1 MMKTKEQIITEEN
14 IPNINKLYAEYLLER
29 AQRAEEAI
37 ERGEYITLEELKECI
52 DGMVTK
58 YETEIARR
66 SNKTN

>member
-37 ERGEYITLEELKECI
+37 ERGEYITLEELKKSI
-52 DGMVTK
+52 DEWEAK
-58 YETEIARR
+58 YEATHTQR
-66 SNKTN
+66 SK